1 VRLLSK
7 FEKTVNKV
15 LARVEKTVNKARARP
30 QNETLPSEFEKTVM
44 KVLAHVAPFS
54 SKFGELK
61 NVFKGG
67 LGLIKEGFDKAVS
80 EHIARVR
87 GRKLLAKT
95 SDLND
100 DFFDA
105 LLAMGLYDNEDSPH
119 GCLSYAKLMEN
130 IRGFSQVFFPD
141 ALVAS
146 DSSYNFCLPDLED
159 LELFAKSTWGIE
171 WLDTEDA
178 LAIPIVA
185 WDGGLSRG
193 RNVGDA
199 NRLYGAAFVGSET
212 ALHPPAPDSANKVLP
227 FLGMTC
233 AGTGFMQFGSKMGAG
248 AMAPGMKQML
258 DFSLE
263 QVMAM
268 QKCRAER
275 RNSAYIFS
283 RPDFMTHFAIYTP
296 QPLMSA
302 MTIPPA
308 GKEWNV
314 FTQKMMNAWSGIE
327 LSMSTVVRKLFKDE
341 MKLDKPDFKVN
352 MKDVPSCN
360 AKDYPQR
367 GCLMGVDLATM
378 FGDKAKAKVLMGM
391 KQCFSTALSVPL
403 PAGGLAMQGA
413 LAMGLSPLKS
423 CIQNSDCGVD
433 DQCEDAAEEFLRD
446 EMPDLFDILIRGDVD
461 TVDPL
466 GCASPRNVG
475 NMQNKMTAS
484 ILQYF
489 TGDANPGTKSFK
501 FCVPGF
507 APGDVDVETI
517 IETKTESDTEII
529 TIKALQSYDGKL
541 PGVTDQPTIL
551 FVFPTSRYTWPQD
564 TEKRVRWVGLNL
576 PAGSSYTLKVARG
589 NEREIAGLTQT
600 MGLDSISAA
609 VTLPSATVPAGP
621 GYTIQMCVSAGNC
634 WESEAF
640 TVVPKI
646 QNQEPPVEKKQ
657 IVSGD
662 AKMLAENVQA
672 YAVYAAGFSTNA
684 ALTLGVES
692 HRIEVTGIA
701 QVTTTVRRASSGME
715 VKMLVHADDTGRD
728 KQSNAALSAK
738 LATTEAALISGMS
751 SFTIAAQTSDISVAT
766 LTGNQYQDVS
776 AAAAIK
782 SICESEKTKSSCTI
796 VAIKPGGGI
805 SNLSNSTNSTLSN
818 SAPHVDSGSVSFLLL
833 SSFIALF
840 SLIAA

>member
-1 VRLLSK
+1 
-7 FEKTVNKV
+7 
-15 LARVEKTVNKARARP
+15 
-30 QNETLPSEFEKTVM
+30 M
-44 KVLAHVAPFS
+44 HW
-54 SKFGELK
+54 
-61 NVFKGG
+61 
-67 LGLIKEGFDKAVS
+67 
-80 EHIARVR
+80 
-87 GRKLLAKT
+87 
-95 SDLND
+95 
-100 DFFDA
+100 
-105 LLAMGLYDNEDSPH
+105 
-119 GCLSYAKLMEN
+119 
-130 IRGFSQVFFPD
+130 
-141 ALVAS
+141 S
-146 DSSYNFCLPDLED
+146 DSSYNFCVPNLPSWSDA
-159 LELFAKSTWGIE
+159 ELFAKTNWGIE
-171 WLDTEDA
+171 WLDTEDKLA
-178 LAIPIVA
+178 LPIVA

-193 RNVGDA
+193 RNFGDA
-199 NRLYGAAFVGSET
+199 NRLNGAAFVGSET
-212 ALHPPAPDSANKVLP
+212 ALHPPALDTANKVLP
-227 FLGMTC
+227 LAGITC
-233 AGTGFMQFGSKMGAG
+233 DGTGFWQFGSKMGGG
-248 AMAPGMKQML
+248 AMAPGMRQMF
-258 DFSLE
+258 DFGLE

-268 QKCRAER
+268 QKCRADR

-302 MTIPPA
+302 LTIPPA

-314 FTQKMMNAWSGIE
+314 FSQKMINAWSGIE
-327 LSMSTVVRKLFKDE
+327 LSMSTVVQKLFKDE

-367 GCLMGVDLATM
+367 GCLMGVDLATI

-391 KQCFSTALSVPL
+391 AQCFSTAPSVPL
-403 PAGGLAMQGA
+403 PAGGLAIQGA
-413 LAMGLSPLKS
+413 LAMGLSPLKT
-423 CIQNSDCGVD
+423 CVQNSDCGVE

-446 EMPDLFDILIRGDVD
+446 EIPDLFDELIRGDVNTD
-461 TVDPL
+461 DPL
-466 GCASPRNVG
+466 GCASLRNG
-475 NMQNKMTAS
+475 DKMENKMTAS

-489 TGDANPGTKSFK
+489 TGDANPRTQSFK

-507 APGDVDVETI
+507 APGDVVAEDI
-517 IETKTESDTEII
+517 IQTKTESDIEIV
-529 TIKALQSYDGKL
+529 TIKALQSYDGNL

-551 FVFPTSRYTWPQD
+551 FVFPTKSYTWPQD

-576 PAGSSYTLKVARG
+576 PAGSSYTLNIMG
-589 NEREIAGLTQT
+589 NERQIAGLTQT
-600 MGLDSISAA
+600 MGLDSISAT
-609 VTLPSATVPAGP
+609 VTLPSATVPVGP
-621 GYTIQMCVSAGNC
+621 GYTIQMCVSAGKC
-634 WESEAF
+634 WKSDAF

-662 AKMLAENVQA
+662 ANVLAKSAQA

-701 QVTTTVRRASSGME
+701 QVTTGRRASSGME
-715 VKMLVHADDTGRD
+715 VKMLVHADDTGKD
-728 KQSNAALSAK
+728 KTPNAKLLAK

-751 SFTIAAQTSDISVAT
+751 SFTAAAQTSDISVVA

-782 SICESEKTKSSCTI
+782 SICESNKTKCTI

-805 SNLSNSTNSTLSN
+805 SNSTNNSKLFA
-818 SAPHVDSGSVSFLLL
+818 SAPHVDSDSVSILLL